1 MLLAVLLLLPLSD
14 SWSVHGHPL
23 YMRLPPSTLQALSAQ
38 GTKVLQ
44 AAQRSALWA
53 VNQVVMEIQHR
64 LHECQ
69 GCANHTTAC
78 PGPCGER
85 RPGTVN
91 VTRAHGRIVGGS
103 AAPPGAWPWLVR
115 LLLGGQ
121 PLCGGVLVAA
131 SWVLTAA
138 HCFAGREGRSLL
150 PPGGGRPPPQLPGL
164 QAPTPPSHG
173 ANHRPA
179 RSARSGPPPPRPQA
193 EKQPG
198 VRARWVMPM
207 GGGRVSGGPRCP
219 VVLRIT
225 RHSPCSAPNELLWT
239 VTLAEGPRGERAE
252 EVPVN
257 RILPHPK
264 FDPRTFHNDL
274 ALVQLWTPVSP
285 AGAARPV
292 CLPQGPR
299 EPPTGTPCAIA
310 GWGALFED
318 GPEAEAVREA
328 RVPLL
333 SADTCRRALGP
344 GLRPSSMLCA
354 GYLAGGIDSCQGDS
368 GGPLTCSET
377 GPRPREVL
385 YGVTSWG
392 DGCGEPG
399 KPGVYTRVAVFKDWL
414 QEQMSAAPSSREP
427 SCRELLAW
435 EPPEEPLADAA
446 AMPCAFYGH
455 LCPGPAGACARPAH
469 QQCLQRRRRCELR
482 SLAHTLLELLR
493 GAQELL
499 GPRPGMRRL
508 APALARLAPS
518 LQEPPS
524 RLAREQRL
532 HAGSRAAGARFPK
545 RRPEQRGEADGC
557 PGLEPLRQKLAIIQG
572 THAWIL
578 QVPPERLAMDF
589 HEVLA
594 NLGSKTL
601 TGLFRAWVRAGLGG
615 RHVVFGGLVGLE
627 PATLARSLPR
637 LLVQALRAF
646 RLAALGEAQPEGPRM
661 DSKQGQG
668 LGRKGH
674 HPLSPRVPPA
684 RP

>member
-1 MLLAVLLLLPLSD
+1 MLLLVLLLLLPLPD
-14 SWSVHGHPL
+14 PWVVCGHPL
-23 YMRLPPSTLQALSAQ
+23 YMRLPPSILQALSAH
-38 GTKVLQ
+38 GTRALQ
-44 AAQRSALWA
+44 AAQRSAQWT
-53 VNQVVMEIQHR
+53 VNRVAMEIRHR
-64 LHECQ
+64 LHECAGAGRPRPLAPLLQ
-69 GCANHTTAC
+69 DPAE

-85 RPGTVN
+85 RPSAVN

-115 LLLGGQ
+115 LQLGGQ

-138 HCFAGREGRSLL
+138 HCFAGA
-150 PPGGGRPPPQLPGL
+150 Q
-164 QAPTPPSHG
+164 
-173 ANHRPA
+173 
-179 RSARSGPPPPRPQA
+179 
-193 EKQPG
+193 
-198 VRARWVMPM
+198 
-207 GGGRVSGGPRCP
+207 
-219 VVLRIT
+219 
-225 RHSPCSAPNELLWT
+225 NELLWT
-239 VTLAEGPRGERAE
+239 VTLAEGPQGEQAE

-285 AGAARPV
+285 AGAWRPV

-299 EPPTGTPCAIA
+299 EPPAGTACAIA

-333 SADTCRRALGP
+333 STDTCKRALGP
-344 GLRPSSMLCA
+344 ELHPSSMLCA
-354 GYLAGGIDSCQGDS
+354 GYLAGGVDSCQGDS
-368 GGPLTCSET
+368 GGPLTCSEP

-414 QEQMSAAPSSREP
+414 QEQMSATPSSREP

-435 EPPEEPLADAA
+435 EPPGEPQADAA
-446 AMPCAFYGH
+446 PPCAFYAR
-455 LCPGPAGACARPAH
+455 LCPGPAAACARLAH

-482 SLAHTLLELLR
+482 SLAHTLLGLLR

-499 GPRPGMRRL
+499 GPSPGMRRL
-508 APALARLAPS
+508 APTLVRPALS
-518 LQEPPS
+518 LLEPP
-524 RLAREQRL
+524 RHPAREQRL
-532 HAGSRAAGARFPK
+532 HPGSLATGARFPK
-545 RRPEQRGEADGC
+545 RRPELRVEANGC
-557 PGLEPLRQKLAIIQG
+557 PGLESLQQKLTTLQG

-578 QVPPERLAMDF
+578 QVPAEHLAMDF

-594 NLGSKTL
+594 DLGSKTL

-615 RHVVFGGLVGLE
+615 QHVVFGGLVGLE
-627 PATLARSLPR
+627 PATMARSLPR
-637 LLVQALRAF
+637 LLVQALQAF
-646 RLAALGEAQPEGPRM
+646 RLAALAEAEGPRM
-661 DSKQGQG
+661 GARQSQG
-668 LGRKGH
+668 LGREGH
-674 HPLSPRVPPA
+674 PPLSPQISPVRGP
-684 RP
+684 

>member
-1 MLLAVLLLLPLSD
+1 MLLLVLLLLLPLSD
-14 SWSVHGHPL
+14 PWAVHGHPL
-23 YMRLPPSTLQALSAQ
+23 YMRLPPSILQALSAH
-38 GTKVLQ
+38 GTRALQ
-44 AAQRSALWA
+44 AAQRSAQWT
-53 VNQVVMEIQHR
+53 VNRVAMEIRHR
-64 LHECQ
+64 LHECS
-69 GCANHTTAC
+69 GCANHTIPCPGAGRPRPPAPLLQDPAE

-85 RPGTVN
+85 RPSSVN

-115 LLLGGQ
+115 LQLGGQ

-138 HCFAGREGRSLL
+138 HCFAGA
-150 PPGGGRPPPQLPGL
+150 Q
-164 QAPTPPSHG
+164 
-173 ANHRPA
+173 
-179 RSARSGPPPPRPQA
+179 
-193 EKQPG
+193 
-198 VRARWVMPM
+198 
-207 GGGRVSGGPRCP
+207 
-219 VVLRIT
+219 
-225 RHSPCSAPNELLWT
+225 NELLWT
-239 VTLAEGPRGERAE
+239 VTLAEGPQGEQAE

-285 AGAARPV
+285 VGAWRPV
-292 CLPQGPR
+292 CLPRGPR
-299 EPPTGTPCAIA
+299 EPPAGTACAIA

-333 SADTCRRALGP
+333 STDTCKRALGP
-344 GLRPSSMLCA
+344 ELHPSSMLCA
-354 GYLAGGIDSCQGDS
+354 GYLAGGVDSCQGDS
-368 GGPLTCSET
+368 GGPLTCSEP

-414 QEQMSAAPSSREP
+414 QEQMSANPSSREP

-435 EPPEEPLADAA
+435 EPPGEPPANAA
-446 AMPCAFYGH
+446 PPCAFYAR
-455 LCPGPAGACARPAH
+455 LCPGPAAACARLAH

-482 SLAHTLLELLR
+482 SLAHTLLGLLR

-499 GPRPGMRRL
+499 GPSPGMRRL
-508 APALARLAPS
+508 APTLARPALS
-518 LQEPPS
+518 LPEPP
-524 RLAREQRL
+524 RHPAREQRL
-532 HAGSRAAGARFPK
+532 HPGSRAAGARFSK
-545 RRPEQRGEADGC
+545 RRPEQRVEANGC
-557 PGLEPLRQKLAIIQG
+557 PGLESLQQKLTTLQG

-578 QVPPERLAMDF
+578 QVPAEHLAMDF

-594 NLGSKTL
+594 DLGSKTL

-615 RHVVFGGLVGLE
+615 QHVVFGGLVGLE
-627 PATLARSLPR
+627 PATMARSLPR
-637 LLVQALRAF
+637 LLVQALQAF
-646 RLAALGEAQPEGPRM
+646 RLAALAEAEGARM
-661 DSKQGQG
+661 GSRQSQG

-674 HPLSPRVPPA
+674 PPLSPQISPA
-684 RP
+684 RGP